1 MQMAYSSFY
10 FNERP
15 GSDQLEGRRMKS
27 IEIDHG
33 TYSAVKREEGLD
45 VSKGNEIAPC
55 LIHET
60 NLPFSI

>member
-33 TYSAVKREEGLD
+33 TYSAVKREEGL
-45 VSKGNEIAPC
+45 V
-55 LIHET
+55 
-60 NLPFSI
+60 